1 MNRLISPL
9 IKISITVLILV
20 LLILIIILFFTPS
33 NRISERSRRTAV
45 RTLAGSDGSL
55 NSITA
60 SVTDLY
66 LENGSLSNLVHY
78 LSRDSIRIKFRKR
91 TDQRRFEAYSGL
103 LSTEIE
109 RYSNDY
115 SGIGMEWIPEFL
127 ATTRALF
134 EKARQDVTA
143 IAIGTDT
150 QNDTV
155 QNNSSGMKSA
165 AEMME
170 MAISQ
175 FSRVWIPY
183 GETHLSYKT
192 DKQKIHSYLKKNRR
206 FNRAMKRLDAAWR
219 TSISILYNLTLNE
232 NWNFA
237 VRYDP
242 SLADE
247 LSELTVSVLA
257 GDLYRR
263 SMDIMRSVQDA
274 GSSSSRLD
282 DYSLRWTPDFSFFK
296 NIPELTGQVQD
307 DQPTFFFF
315 KVNIGYTFQD
325 TLTQTWLNQHKDWLS
340 DHFRAYISNMNS
352 QDLYLVDSNNSM
364 EADRALALLKAD
376 IIHTVNKK
384 IVLDHRFNERDA
396 FGIRE
401 LSFVRIHLIPDL

>member
-9 IKISITVLILV
+9 IKISITLLILV

-33 NRISERSRRTAV
+33 HRISEKNRRTAV
-45 RTLAGSDGSL
+45 KTLTGTDGSL

-60 SVTDLY
+60 SVANPY

-78 LSRDSIRIKFRKR
+78 LSRDSMRIKFRKR
-91 TDQRRFEAYSGL
+91 TDQRRYEAYSKL

-109 RYSNDY
+109 HYSNDY
-115 SGIGMEWIPEFL
+115 ADIGMEWIPEFL

-134 EKARQDVTA
+134 EEVKQDVTE
-143 IAIGTDT
+143 IAFGTDT
-150 QNDTV
+150 QHDNI
-155 QNNSSGMKSA
+155 QNNSSGVKSA

-170 MAISQ
+170 MAINQ
-175 FSRVWIPY
+175 FSQVWIPY

-192 DKQKIHSYLKKNRR
+192 DKQKIHSHLKKNRQ

-219 TSISILYNLTLNE
+219 TNISILYNLTLNE

-242 SLADE
+242 SLANE
-247 LSELTVSVLA
+247 LDTLTVSALA

-263 SMDIMRSVQDA
+263 SMDIMKSVQDA
-274 GSSSSRLD
+274 SSSSNRLN
-282 DYSLRWTPDFSFFK
+282 DYSLRWTPDLSFFK

-352 QDLYLVDSNNSM
+352 DDLYIVDSDNSM
-364 EADRALALLKAD
+364 EADWVLALLKAD

-384 IVLDHRFNERDA
+384 IVLDHRFNERNA